1 MRHPADNPYVG
12 PRTFEEDE
20 QDMFFGRER
29 EAKDL
34 LSLVMSERLVLF
46 YAQSGAGK
54 SSLINTRLLPGLRQ
68 AGFQILPVGRVRGD
82 VPRGVGDIENIFVF
96 NLILNLDQNQQEVF
110 SFTRASLSEYL
121 GRRLDSGDA
130 QPSPRP
136 RALVVDQ
143 FEELFTANL
152 EHWEKREDFFRQLRQ
167 AMEAD
172 PLLWVLLSLRED
184 YVAALEPYARLL
196 PGRLR
201 TRYYMRRLGYE
212 AALEAVER
220 PAAQAGRPFAHGIAQ
235 RLVDNLRQIRITGEQ
250 AGIHLGEFVEPVQLQ
265 VVCYQLWQNLKEKP
279 PSEITQQ
286 DLQEL
291 GDVDKALAQFYEQAI
306 AETIL
311 RTGVSEIDAR
321 DWFERQLI
329 TEAGTRGMVYRGKQ
343 ETGGLSNPAVDMLA
357 SKFLLRAEARSGGTW
372 YELVHDRFIEPI
384 LQANQAWRL
393 KQPLIQMA
401 QAWADS
407 GKSATKLLEGQQL
420 QWALDTNWQGL
431 GPMVQEFL
439 EASQAAQRARDA
451 AAQAEREA
459 QRQREL
465 EQARALAQ
473 EQQKRAQEQGIA
485 AGRLR
490 RLAIA
495 LFVVFLGA
503 VAAAILAWSQQLAA
517 QTQRQIAQAQA
528 ATAETRRVE
537 AETAQAV
544 AVDSQGTA
552 QARRLEAETAQ
563 AVAVDAQGTAEA
575 RRVDSETAVAVAQQ
589 ALADQQAL
597 LARLEATLKA
607 QISAARVSPSP
618 ATATSTPSP
627 TPTPVPPGTPAAVAV
642 ADLEIRA
649 GPGEAYELLGYLPQ
663 GASAEVVSRDQA
675 GDWWQIKTG
684 LNASGLGWIR
694 AGAEFSETND
704 TDNLPIALA
713 PPTPVTTPAATPP
726 PSPTATATASSTP
739 TPNQA
744 ATAAAVASLQQQLV
758 QLQATQEALKA
769 AQDALISQ
777 RAAVSF
783 PPPGRIAFA
792 SNRLSSADLYSM
804 KGDGNDVIRLTRN
817 GGFEPSYSPGS
828 DRIVFTALRENRAR
842 LYTIPPNGGEEVNVG
857 GTEYDNWEPAFSRDG
872 QRIAFVSSRD
882 GGWDIYSMNADSSDV
897 KRLTDHPAKDY
908 VPAWSP
914 DRRRIAFVSE
924 RLGRPDLWVM
934 DADGGNQVQLTDDP
948 ADDVYPT
955 WSPDGQH
962 ISFASNRGGNL
973 DIYVMEADGRN
984 LRNVTNS
991 PFDEN
996 YPAWSPDGNW
1006 LAFSRFTTNNEI
1018 FVMTIDGDHLTN
1030 LTNSSDAD
1038 WAPTWIP

>member
-110 SFTRASLSEYL
+110 SFTRTSLSEYL

-250 AGIHLGEFVEPVQLQ
+250 TGIHLGEFVEPVQLQ

-279 PSEITQQ
+279 PGEITQQ

-575 RRVDSETAVAVAQQ
+575 RRVDAETAVAVAQQ
-589 ALADQQAL
+589 ALADQQVL

-627 TPTPVPPGTPAAVAV
+627 T
-642 ADLEIRA
+642 
-649 GPGEAYELLGYLPQ
+649 
-663 GASAEVVSRDQA
+663 
-675 GDWWQIKTG
+675 
-684 LNASGLGWIR
+684 
-694 AGAEFSETND
+694 
-704 TDNLPIALA
+704 
-713 PPTPVTTPAATPP
+713 PTPVTTPAATPP

-828 DRIVFTALRENRAR
+828 DRIVFTALHENRAR